1 MKNPTS
7 ISTVT
12 LLLLTAAAL
21 AGGEVLLLPPPP
33 LVMAAGNSDIHIPTG
48 KSVSTSW
55 SITDSMGFRWDINC
69 NGQVN
74 DGTNDAYDGGMQ
86 LRVNGTQFQWSSNGR
101 MGKNSREVEY
111 GPWTTGSLKVS
122 RRIYVDPKEG
132 YCRWIDIFENTSSQQ
147 QSLTVQ
153 YYSNLGDSVQSVR
166 TSTGGAA
173 VGEKDWAVVTGG
185 ASGSSRPALVHV
197 FATRSAK
204 VRPKFTFSNGS
215 DNIYY
220 NVVLKVPA
228 RKAVALCLIEAQRR
242 PVSAA
247 HKFMEEF
254 KLSRELQKI
263 PAPLRRIIQNM
274 GGSTLTLENI
284 ELPRREEHDLAVLR
298 NGDELLGTIS
308 NKQFVIETFYG
319 KLELPAER
327 VIGLN
332 VPTASD
338 PHVQVVLVDGQ
349 VVSGAFVNAPLTLTM
364 TNGSEMALPL
374 SKLQTASFKL
384 SPTRPAEIAVK
395 KQAVVLRSGQRLFY
409 RRDDIDYTYHTEYG
423 TVKLNPDDVRAILLD
438 TPEGGLHRVTFC
450 NGSVL
455 SGLLV
460 AEDLKLTLDLGPTLS
475 IRRHLVAQILLS
487 TADTKEAD
495 LAEITL
501 RNEDRL
507 RGRIAAEAL
516 TLKTKYG
523 EVVAKPAEIA
533 TLEFQPTEFGRVQ
546 IGLHN
551 GTTVTGTLM
560 GETIRFQIE
569 AGPALPIFIGHIV
582 GLTSSKPAGTA
593 TTKPAAKPNTTP
605 PTTAPAKPLPTPPVN
620 IDPHSH
626 PAPPAEA
633 PKPVIDV
640 RRISRVEAARAEKL
654 AVQRAKRADEL
665 AARRANLND
674 QLAHLQQVAH
684 KLTALAKKAPNDSGI
699 AAQLKKV
706 GEQMADVEKELEA
719 LAKLAAK

>member
-1 MKNPTS
+1 MSNRTS
-7 ISTVT
+7 ASTAAVF
-12 LLLLTAAAL
+12 LLTAAAF
-21 AGGEVLLLPPPP
+21 AGGEVLVITPPPP
-33 LVMAAGNSDIHIPTG
+33 MAMGAEKSGIHIPAG
-48 KSVSTSW
+48 KSVGTSW
-55 SITDSMGFRWDINC
+55 SINDSLGFRWDINC

-101 MGKNSREVEY
+101 MSKDGREVEY
-111 GPWTTGSLKVS
+111 GPWATGAMRVS
-122 RRIYVDPKEG
+122 RRIYVDAKIG
-132 YCRWIDIFENTSSQQ
+132 YCRWIDIFENTSGQQ
-147 QSLTVQ
+147 QSLTIQ

-166 TSTGGAA
+166 TSTGGGT

-185 ASGSSRPALVHV
+185 SSGSSRPSLVHV

-242 PVSAA
+242 PVSEA

-263 PAPLRRIIQNM
+263 PAPLRRIVQNM
-274 GGSTLTLENI
+274 GGSTLTLESI

-298 NGDELLGTIS
+298 NGDELLGTIR

-319 KLELPAER
+319 KLELPAGR

-338 PHVQVVLVDGQ
+338 PHVQVVLTDGQ
-349 VVSGAFVNAPLTLTM
+349 VVAGKFVNAPLTLTM

-374 SKLQTASFKL
+374 SKLQTAAYRL
-384 SPTRPAEIAVK
+384 STERPDEIAVK

-409 RRDDIDYTYHTEYG
+409 QRDNIDYTYHTEYG
-423 TVKLNPDDVRAILLD
+423 TVKLDPDDVRAIVLD
-438 TPEGGLHRVTFC
+438 TPEGGLHRVTFR

-460 AEDLKLTLDLGPTLS
+460 AEDLELKLDLGPTLS
-475 IRRHLVAQILLS
+475 IRRHLVSQLLLS
-487 TADTKEAD
+487 VAEAKESD
-495 LAEITL
+495 LAEMTL

-507 RGRIAAEAL
+507 RGRIAADAL

-523 EVVAKPAEIA
+523 QVVAKPAEIA
-533 TLEFQPTEFGRVQ
+533 SLEFQGDEFGRVQ

-551 GTTVTGTLM
+551 GTTVTGTLV
-560 GETIRFQIE
+560 GDAIRFQIE
-569 AGPALPIFIGHIV
+569 AGPELPIFIGHIM
-582 GLTSSKPAGTA
+582 GLTSPKPANAA
-593 TTKPAAKPNTTP
+593 TTKPAKEKPKP
-605 PTTAPAKPLPTPPVN
+605 PPAKP
-620 IDPHSH
+620 
-626 PAPPAEA
+626 PAPPGESA
-633 PKPVIDV
+633 PHEGPEPPRTLPAPVPVRPANVREID
-640 RRISRVEAARAEKL
+640 RAKKARAE
-654 AVQRAKRADEL
+654 EL
-665 AARRANLND
+665 AAQRKNLQD
-674 QLAHLQQVAH
+674 QLADLEATAKKLEAVANRAPNGAGLEGVALEKVH
-684 KLTALAKKAPNDSGI
+684 DQMAEIRKQLKALAKVASK
-699 AAQLKKV
+699 
-706 GEQMADVEKELEA
+706 
-719 LAKLAAK
+719 

>member
-1 MKNPTS
+1 MKNRTHV
-7 ISTVT
+7 STAT
-12 LLLLTAAAL
+12 ILLLTAVAF
-21 AGGEVLLLPPPP
+21 AGGEVLLMPPMPP
-33 LVMAAGNSDIHIPTG
+33 TMGAEKSDIHIPAG
-48 KSVSTSW
+48 KSVGTSW
-55 SITDSMGFRWDINC
+55 SINDSMGFRWDINC

-101 MGKNSREVEY
+101 MSVDAREVEY
-111 GPWTTGSLKVS
+111 GPWATGSLKVS

-132 YCRWIDIFENTSSQQ
+132 YCRWIDIFENTSGQP

-153 YYSNLGDSVQSVR
+153 YYSNLGDSVQSIR
-166 TSTGGAA
+166 TSSGGGT

-185 ASGSSRPALVHV
+185 ASGSSRPSLVHV

-242 PVSAA
+242 PQSDAT
-247 HKFMEEF
+247 KFMEEF

-263 PAPLRRIIQNM
+263 PAPLRRIILNM
-274 GGSTLTLENI
+274 GGSTLTLESI
-284 ELPRREEHDLAVLR
+284 ELPRRDEHDLAVLR
-298 NGDELLGTIS
+298 NGDELLGTIR
-308 NKQFVIETFYG
+308 NKTFIIETFYG
-319 KLELPAER
+319 KLELSADR

-349 VVSGAFVNAPLTLTM
+349 VVAGMFVNAPLTLTM
-364 TNGSEMALPL
+364 TNGSKMALPL
-374 SKLQTASFKL
+374 SKLQTASYKL
-384 SPTRPAEIAVK
+384 SPERPAEIAVR

-409 RRDDIDYTYHTEYG
+409 RRGDIDYTYRTEYG
-423 TVKLNPDDVRAILLD
+423 TVKLNPDDVRAIVLD

-460 AEDLKLTLDLGPTLS
+460 AEDLELKLDLGPALS
-475 IRRHLVAQILLS
+475 VRRHLLAQVLLS
-487 TADTKEAD
+487 TADTKETN
-495 LAEITL
+495 LTEITL
-501 RNEDRL
+501 RNENRL
-507 RGRIAAEAL
+507 RGRIAAAAL

-533 TLEFQPTEFGRVQ
+533 TLEFQPEEFGRVQ

-551 GTTVTGTLM
+551 GTTVTGTLV
-560 GETIRFQIE
+560 GETIPFQIE
-569 AGPALPIFIGHIV
+569 PGPELPIFIGHIV
-582 GLTSSKPAGTA
+582 GLTSPK
-593 TTKPAAKPNTTP
+593 
-605 PTTAPAKPLPTPPVN
+605 
-620 IDPHSH
+620 
-626 PAPPAEA
+626 PAEA
-633 PKPVIDV
+633 PTTQPAATTSPATTPPPKPVPGKPINVPPHSGPAPAHPAHDV
-640 RRISRVEAARAEKL
+640 PKEGAAEEREISRAEKARAE
-654 AVQRAKRADEL
+654 EL
-665 AARRANLND
+665 AAQRKQLENE
-674 QLAHLQQVAH
+674 LAHLQATAN
-684 KLTALAKKAPNDSGI
+684 KLLAVGNQAPNG
-699 AAQLKKV
+699 AAQLAPHLNKI
-706 GEQMADVEKELEA
+706 EDRMADIRKQLKTLTKVASK
-719 LAKLAAK
+719 